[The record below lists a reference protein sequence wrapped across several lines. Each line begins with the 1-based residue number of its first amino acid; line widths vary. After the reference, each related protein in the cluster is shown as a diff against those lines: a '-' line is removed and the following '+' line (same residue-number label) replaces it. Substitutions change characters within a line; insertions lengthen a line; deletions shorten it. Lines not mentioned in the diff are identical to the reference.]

1 MAVYNVVKI
10 FPKQELDYKSIIKQ
24 YQQIN
29 TSINT
34 LKERYKKATMKAEQL
49 DIDDQIYDE
58 EMKKIELIN
67 RIRGVSSGTK

>member
-1 MAVYNVVKI
+1 
-10 FPKQELDYKSIIKQ
+10 
-24 YQQIN
+24 
-29 TSINT
+29 
-34 LKERYKKATMKAEQL
+34 MKAEQL